1 MSELWNDLLYTD
13 VLQSDGFV
21 VDYAVL
27 TTYSMELPQLL
38 SIPFALGAID
48 LGDDALRTPHL
59 AIEGI
64 DRSARKFAVFCNAG
78 SIAAPPTDN
87 KVYHLLGRSVVPIS
101 LPAKGA
107 GFANFH
113 AKVWVVS
120 ETNPDNGDR
129 QLKVVVLSRNLTSSN
144 DLDVACELVGRIG
157 AQESSP
163 EARAKHRPLGDFLT
177 WLAAW
182 AKGNRSV
189 ARRVSGLVDD
199 LGRVERFETQGSP
212 FADYAFFPMG
222 IDGHDG
228 RSACLEA
235 DMLDGA
241 EGMVVISPFVDDETL
256 RVMTNHAPK
265 RPKTLITRHAAVSQ
279 EALALFNDGVYVPK
293 EVLTSKMDKDVTV
306 DLHEKVYFVYNR
318 HGNCL
323 YLGSTNATRNGFGRN
338 VEFLLRL
345 DFAPYATSYKK
356 FRDELIGDGKDAP
369 LEQASAAVA
378 PTAEAA
384 DGRQDELA
392 IRQAISAGL
401 AAEARKCGETYTL
414 TVRAKAGRLPEQ
426 EITIHP
432 LGCDATAQKLDAEVA
447 FCEMGLDMLTE
458 WYVVS
463 TGDVKRIVKIETI
476 GIPTEERDGAI
487 FRSIIDTKGKF
498 LSYLSYLL
506 ADGAELQA
514 KAESGQTAK
523 HGDSAAQE
531 QEAHMALYEDMV
543 QKAYSAPERIA
554 AIRKAMAKADPSV
567 VPDNFAEM
575 FSTFEKAINQ
585 IQHP

>member
-1 MSELWNDLLYTD
+1 M
-13 VLQSDGFV
+13 
-21 VDYAVL
+21 
-27 TTYSMELPQLL
+27 
-38 SIPFALGAID
+38 
-48 LGDDALRTPHL
+48 
-59 AIEGI
+59 
-64 DRSARKFAVFCNAG
+64 
-78 SIAAPPTDN
+78 
-87 KVYHLLGRSVVPIS
+87 VPIS

-144 DLDVACELVGRIG
+144 DLDVACELVGKIG
-157 AQESSP
+157 VQESSP

-189 ARRVSGLVDD
+189 ARRVSELVDD

-369 LEQASAAVA
+369 FEQASAAVA

-463 TGDVKRIVKIETI
+463 TGDVKRIVKAS
-476 GIPTEERDGAI
+476 PQRSATEP
-487 FRSIIDTKGKF
+487 S
-498 LSYLSYLL
+498 S
-506 ADGAELQA
+506 
-514 KAESGQTAK
+514 
-523 HGDSAAQE
+523 
-531 QEAHMALYEDMV
+531 EA
-543 QKAYSAPERIA
+543 SST
-554 AIRKAMAKADPSV
+554 RKASSSATCHTCWPTAPSCRRKRKV
-567 VPDNFAEM
+567 GIRRSMGTRPHKSRRPTWHYTRTWCRKHTPRPNA
-575 FSTFEKAINQ
+575 SPPSARQWQKPT
-585 IQHP
+585 HLLSRTT